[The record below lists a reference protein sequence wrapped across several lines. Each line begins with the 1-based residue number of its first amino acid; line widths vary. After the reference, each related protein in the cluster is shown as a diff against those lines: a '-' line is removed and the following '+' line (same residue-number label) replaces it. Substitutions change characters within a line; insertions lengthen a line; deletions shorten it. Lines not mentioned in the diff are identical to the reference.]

1 MTSDRFTDWLQGF
14 FEISGAKEL
23 SEREVTIIKDKL
35 SLVKDE
41 GSPVGTGNGYLNN
54 FQLICD
60 NDNVSHT
67 AEHISTSAI
76 GDKPYRGPLQS

>member
-14 FEISGAKEL
+14 FEISEAKEL
-23 SEREVTIIKDKL
+23 NERELSIIKDKL
-35 SLVKDE
+35 SLVKGD
-41 GSPVGTGNGYLNN
+41 VNIGTGTGHLNN

>member
-14 FEISGAKEL
+14 FEISGATEL

-35 SLVKDE
+35 SLVKDNVE
-41 GSPVGTGNGYLNN
+41 VGTGNGHLNN

-60 NDNVSHT
+60 NDNISHT